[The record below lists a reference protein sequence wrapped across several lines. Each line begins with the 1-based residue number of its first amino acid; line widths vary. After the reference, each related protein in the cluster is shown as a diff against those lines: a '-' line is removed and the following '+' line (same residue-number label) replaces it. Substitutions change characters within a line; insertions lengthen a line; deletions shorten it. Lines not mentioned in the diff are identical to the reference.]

1 MSLTNYAELISAVE
15 RWIKRAD
22 LNSQIPDFISITEN
36 KLSRVL
42 RTAQQQTQV
51 IANAAF
57 PIAIPGDLQDVIA
70 LSVLVGARY
79 KSLEYLPGNKVNNS
93 KGTAFGYSVL
103 NNKFILE
110 PASENAIDY
119 KLDYY
124 AKIPALSDVNPSNW
138 LLTKYPGVY
147 LYGSLVQAS
156 LYMVDDERVGIWKA
170 QFEEEVN
177 LINLDNNALAARG
190 SLAVRAR

>member
-1 MSLTNYAELISAVE
+1 MALTNYTELISAVE

-42 RTAQQQTQV
+42 RAAQQQTQV
-51 IANAAF
+51 IANAVF
-57 PIAIPGDLQDVIA
+57 PIAIPSDLQDVIA
-70 LSVLVGARY
+70 LSVLVGSRY
-79 KSLEYLPGNKVNNS
+79 KSLEYLPGNKVHHN

-110 PASENAIDY
+110 PASENALDY